1 MPCLCGLISFAARYF
16 EGEDMIRAYLK
27 DNILITDGAMGTYY
41 AEITGKHDVP
51 PETANLDDAK
61 TIERIHHEYIE
72 AGAKLIKTNTFSANS
87 IGMDASRA
95 DIEKIISAGIAIAN
109 RVVLK
114 KNVFVAASIGP
125 IPDMVGKTDMD
136 PAVIIDE
143 YRFVVDVF
151 LKKNVKIFIFETFSD
166 IRYLKEITQYIKEKD
181 NSIFIL
187 TQFAT
192 TPEGFTRKAL
202 SIDRIITMARSCDHI
217 DAYGFN
223 CGVGPTHI
231 FNNLKGKILAEDLV
245 AVAPNAGYPEIVR
258 GRTVYINNPDYFAE
272 RMREIRG
279 LGAKILGGCCGTTPA
294 HIKKMA
300 ERTHSGKADSFSWP
314 SVLPKPSVLADR
326 KNRNA
331 FSEKLKRDQF
341 VLAVELDPPF
351 NADPHTIMNNARIC
365 KESGVDIV
373 TIADS
378 PMGRARVDSMMLAAK
393 IKREAGIDVI
403 PHICCRDKNIN
414 ALKSALLAGY
424 IENIRNVLAVT
435 GDPIAE
441 SDKSEI
447 KSVFNLNSLKL
458 IELVSSMNKDV
469 FSEEPIHIGG
479 ALNLNGMKPEGE
491 IQRMLKKADRGATFF
506 LTQPIFDDQVINFL
520 PQINSNDHVKI
531 LGGIMPLVSYRNA
544 QFLNNEVAGIR
555 IPESIINKFDP
566 AMEKEEAEKLGIE
579 IALEIAEKMKNAV
592 HGFYFITPFNR
603 VSMITKIIN
612 RLGM

>member
-1 MPCLCGLISFAARYF
+1 
-16 EGEDMIRAYLK
+16 MIRAYLK

-41 AEITGKHDVP
+41 AEITGKYDVL
-51 PETANLDDAK
+51 PEIANLNEAE
-61 TIERIHHEYIE
+61 TIERIHNEYIE

-87 IGMDASRA
+87 IGMDVSRA
-95 DIEKIISAGIAIAN
+95 KIEKVISAGIDIAN
-109 RVVLK
+109 RAALN

-136 PAVIIDE
+136 PAVILDE
-143 YRFVVDVF
+143 YKFVVDVF
-151 LKKNVKIFIFETFSD
+151 LKKSIKIFIFETFSD
-166 IRYLKEITQYIKEKD
+166 TGYLKEITQYIKEKD
-181 NSIFIL
+181 KSLFIL

-202 SIDRIITMARSCDHI
+202 SIDSIITMVRSCDSI

-231 FNNLKGKILAEDLV
+231 FNNLKGKIVAKDIV

-258 GRTVYINNPDYFAE
+258 GRTVYINNPEYFAE
-272 RMREIRG
+272 RMREISG

-300 ERTHSGKADSFSWP
+300 ELTHAGQANSFSWP
-314 SVLPKPSVLADR
+314 AVLPKPSGLTGG
-326 KNRNA
+326 KNRNDFA
-331 FSEKLKRDQF
+331 EKLKRDQF
-341 VLAVELDPPF
+341 VIAVELDPPF
-351 NADPHTIMNNARIC
+351 NADPQTIITNARIC

-378 PMGRARVDSMMLAAK
+378 PMARARVDSMMLAAK

-424 IENIRNVLAVT
+424 IEDIRNVLAVT

-441 SDKSEI
+441 SDKGEI
-447 KSVFNLNSLKL
+447 KGVFNLNSLKL

-469 FSEEPIHIGG
+469 FSEEPITIGG
-479 ALNLNGMKPEGE
+479 ALNLNAIRPEGE
-491 IQRMLKKADRGATFF
+491 LQRMLKKAERGATFF
-506 LTQPIFDDQVINFL
+506 LTQPIFDTKVIDFL
-520 PQINSNDHVKI
+520 AQINPPNNVKI

-566 AMEKEEAEKLGIE
+566 AMEKEEAERLGIE
-579 IALEIAEKMKNAV
+579 IAVEIAEKMKNV
-592 HGFYFITPFNR
+592 VNGFYFITPFNR
-603 VSMITKIIN
+603 VRMITKIIN